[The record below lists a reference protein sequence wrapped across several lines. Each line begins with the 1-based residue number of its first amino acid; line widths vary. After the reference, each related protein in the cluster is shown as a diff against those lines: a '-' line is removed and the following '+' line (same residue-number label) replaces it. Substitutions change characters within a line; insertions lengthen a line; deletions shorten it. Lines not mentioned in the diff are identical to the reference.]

1 MKKLSSSEISKNYL
15 ESMIYN
21 FNCGND
27 NEYNEGELV
36 EFRYEEIEKGNLD
49 NYDEEDVNMFY
60 KMRNYI
66 NEVKEIKYKNDE
78 DRIEYVFSVEGNDIV
93 CRFKEVS
100 YNYNKLSEFDW

>member
-1 MKKLSSSEISKNYL
+1 MIIENYL
-15 ESMIYN
+15 ESMIYD

-27 NEYNEGELV
+27 NEYDEGELV
-36 EFRYEEIEKGNLD
+36 EFRYEEIEKGDLD

-60 KMRNYI
+60 EMRDYI
-66 NEVKEIKYKNDE
+66 NEVKEIKYKND
-78 DRIEYVFSVEGNDIV
+78 DDGIEYIFSVEENDIV